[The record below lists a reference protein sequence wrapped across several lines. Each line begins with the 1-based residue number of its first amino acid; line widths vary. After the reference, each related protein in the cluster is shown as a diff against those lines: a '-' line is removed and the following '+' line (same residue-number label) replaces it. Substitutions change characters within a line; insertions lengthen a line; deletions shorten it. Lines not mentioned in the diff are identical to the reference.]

1 MHHQFVQFLN
11 FVALIFRGKICE
23 KPKVVQ
29 SLKPYKV
36 TAGRAFTFMM
46 PEATFFDLEDGNTR
60 YLSLAMTQKS
70 SNFPRKCW
78 YSFNSTSQRLNGLS
92 YSNLLN
98 KNNTVRFLFNVTATD
113 TCGLSA
119 MDNLSLSLNRP
130 ERHCFEMTLVFTA
143 SKRHDCEWVPVKNFV
158 NKVAVFYGYDA
169 TRDMTVVD
177 YGRTKNNIDQYS
189 VRISFSPRII
199 KCDQC
204 DSTAI
209 ANLTFKV
216 LHKSNYTVHY
226 AFNAFLSPM
235 FTVSKVYVAAVDTC
249 AGYILPLKA
258 EKQSVIPIL
267 AWLIPVL
274 IFAIALALILL
285 CALCRYCG
293 WCTCCMCLFPVDDD
307 EGYFLRREAPRRKHR
322 SYQEFVGGD
331 VDHNF
336 PSMRK
341 NRAGLEPDETSIES
355 AEDIITS
362 DDDNPPPYYNDK
374 SNKSGIKSDDK
385 SDDSVPVTTIV
396 YATPHVGK
404 ESTELSVFPNG
415 GDRNGGCHNDNVNVM
430 YHNLAETSFQ
440 SGDSDDDN
448 YRRVHGSFE
457 SLKMR
462 HSGSSG
468 SSANGT
474 INRGFSGCVTL
485 DMEQINAGTNGG
497 ARGGNADGDMMVP
510 PPHANRDSRVERVG
524 NQGNSSDKLRSS
536 STGNAVGG
544 FGPVPPPLSP
554 GGIANAAFEAGEDY
568 INVSETNCSTNGST
582 IVFGGRDGHGVSNE
596 EFNVAIFGDLS
607 GCNDERNA
615 LIGARGSSVHFS
627 GKDSKSHVAGKGVLT
642 GTAQGNAV
650 KDRGI
655 AGGCEGENGGGNK
668 KRKNAVKVKSHA
680 RKNGLSHS
688 GIDNGGLLDEEERNK
703 CSRLADFE
711 VSGKMVES
719 DDDYDDVMNQ
729 HESHAMFTSNA
740 KTSIGI
746 KGQKGDSGGMIAH
759 EMHLGASAG
768 RRMNVSSA
776 TDASLDV
783 VCQIESSTVS
793 SDMTK
798 IASGKENVTTM
809 HGGQGIDFE
818 TSSSQRNRSDQIVN
832 IDSSQNNTAGGFVS
846 CTSIQDVGNSRD
858 DEGEEAKIRQN
869 DVNRHEKH
877 MSSTNIILS
886 SGKKNDCDNCE
897 RKSSSHHL
905 CEKYQG
911 LMVEGATSSQ
921 SMSEAISTCEVC
933 QCNAPQAKASMALK
947 NAVGRSGAT
956 NEIVAERGV
965 ECQCCQEEC
974 DENSEVTCLVGHS
987 KACKAMNHSWV
998 TKHDIELEECKCHDV
1013 HYPCNE
1019 NTELTC
1025 LVGRSND
1032 CKAARHVTC
1041 SELIE
1046 MKRRRSRE
1054 ACSKCLPSK
1063 DKSYVQEQLAGKPVC
1078 SHKLLSGRKSQG
1090 DEGGYATTSKG
1101 MCTECFD
1108 VKNVRMVSSD
1118 HQVICDDCAGDG
1130 KHAALEQRG
1139 DVVCVHGA
1147 KIVTENN
1154 EGGIGAISAV
1164 AGDSNIQ
1171 RVNLLLL
1178 QFTRLDAQFMMT

>member
-1 MHHQFVQFLN
+1 MQ
-11 FVALIFRGKICE
+11 
-23 KPKVVQ
+23 P
-29 SLKPYKV
+29 LKPFKA

-78 YSFNSTSQRLNGLS
+78 YSFNSTSQKLNGLS

-119 MDNLSLSLNRP
+119 MNNLSLSFNRP

-158 NKVAVFYGYDA
+158 NKVAAFYGYDA
-169 TRDMTVVD
+169 TKEMTVVD
-177 YGRTKNNIDQYS
+177 YGRAKNNFDQYS

-209 ANLTFKV
+209 ANLTFKA

-226 AFNAFLSPM
+226 AFNAFLSPS

-258 EKQSVIPIL
+258 EQQSVIPIL

-331 VDHNF
+331 VDHNY

-362 DDDNPPPYYNDK
+362 DDDNPPPYYNEK

-385 SDDSVPVTTIV
+385 SDDSIPVTTIV

-404 ESTELSVFPNG
+404 ESTELSVFPNR
-415 GDRNGGCHNDNVNVM
+415 GDRNGGCHNDSVNVM

-448 YRRVHGSFE
+448 YRRVHRSFE

-474 INRGFSGCVTL
+474 INRGFSGSVAL

-497 ARGGNADGDMMVP
+497 AHGGNADGDIMVP
-510 PPHANRDSRVERVG
+510 PPHANRDSWVERVG
-524 NQGNSSDKLRSS
+524 NQGSSTNKLRSS
-536 STGNAVGG
+536 STVSALGG
-544 FGPVPPPLSP
+544 FGPLPPPLSP
-554 GGIANAAFEAGEDY
+554 GGIANAGFEAGEDY
-568 INVSETNCSTNGST
+568 INVSETNYSTKSST
-582 IVFGGRDGHGVSNE
+582 IVFGGRDGHGASNE
-596 EFNVAIFGDLS
+596 EFNVAISGNLS
-607 GCNDERNA
+607 GCNDQRNA
-615 LIGARGSSVHFS
+615 LIGARGSSVNFS
-627 GKDSKSHVAGKGVLT
+627 GKDSKSHVAGKGLLT
-642 GTAQGNAV
+642 GTAQGNTV
-650 KDRGI
+650 NDRGI
-655 AGGCEGENGGGNK
+655 AGGCDGENSRGNK
-668 KRKNAVKVKSHA
+668 KRKNAVKVKSRA
-680 RKNGLSHS
+680 RKNGLPHS
-688 GIDNGGLLDEEERNK
+688 GIDNGGLLDEEERNE
-703 CSRLADFE
+703 CSWPADFE
-711 VSGKMVES
+711 VSGKMAES
-719 DDDYDDVMNQ
+719 DDDYDDMMNQRLMNQRLMNQ
-729 HESHAMFTSNA
+729 HESHAIFTSDT

-746 KGQKGDSGGMIAH
+746 KGEKGDSGSMIAN
-759 EMHLGASAG
+759 EMHLGASAATP
-768 RRMNVSSA
+768 MNVSSA
-776 TDASLDV
+776 TNASLDV
-783 VCQIESSTVS
+783 VCQIGSSTVS
-793 SDMTK
+793 SDMAK
-798 IASGKENVTTM
+798 IASGKENITSV
-809 HGGQGIDFE
+809 HRGQRNDIE
-818 TSSSQRNRSDQIVN
+818 TFNSQRNRSDQVVN
-832 IDSSQNNTAGGFVS
+832 IDNSQHNTAGCFVS
-846 CTSIQDVGNSRD
+846 CTSMQDFGNSRD
-858 DEGEEAKIRQN
+858 DEGEKGKVRRN
-869 DVNRHEKH
+869 DANQHEKH

-886 SGKKNDCDNCE
+886 SGKKNECNNCE
-897 RKSSSHHL
+897 RKSCSHHL
-905 CEKYQG
+905 CEKHQG
-911 LMVEGATSSQ
+911 LMVEGATSSHNV
-921 SMSEAISTCEVC
+921 SEAINTCEVC
-933 QCNAPQAKASMALK
+933 QCNTSQLKASMAHE
-947 NAVGRSGAT
+947 NTVAPSGTT

-965 ECQCCQEEC
+965 ECQCCQDKC

-987 KACKAMNHSWV
+987 TACKAMNHSGM
-998 TKHDIELEECKCHDV
+998 TKHDVELQECKCHDA

-1025 LVGRSND
+1025 LVGPSSD

-1046 MKRRRSRE
+1046 MKRRKSRE
-1054 ACSKCLPSK
+1054 ACSKCLPSQ
-1063 DKSYVQEQLAGKPVC
+1063 DKSYVQQQLAGKPVC
-1078 SHKLLSGRKSQG
+1078 SHKLLSGRKSQS
-1090 DEGGYATTSKG
+1090 DEGGYAATTKG

-1108 VKNVRMVSSD
+1108 VENVRMVSSD
-1118 HQVICDDCAGDG
+1118 HQVICGDCAGDG
-1130 KHAALEQRG
+1130 KHAALEERG
-1139 DVVCVHGA
+1139 DAICLHGA
-1147 KIVTENN
+1147 KIVSQSN
-1154 EGGIGAISAV
+1154 GGGTGAFSAV

-1171 RVNLLLL
+1171 KVNLSLLL
-1178 QFTRLDAQFMMT
+1178 QCTRLDAQFMMMWQLEPAVLLEVR